1 MLLILLIQVIGDGVR
16 AVYKS
21 NSAPDSLIDLRTGN
35 AEVPLRRHSWSNH
48 RRLRWNVRRNDAADG
63 ANAASTFRAPSPRP
77 VNTQARVIFIAVI
90 AVGWR
95 LLTVPF
101 CRGFAG
107 IEAFNAFMAV
117 KSQYFLFETGTDNPF
132 ERADNNV

>member
-1 MLLILLIQVIGDGVR
+1 MH
-16 AVYKS
+16 KS
-21 NSAPDSLIDLRTGN
+21 NCLAPDSLIDLRTGH
-35 AEVPLRRHSWSNH
+35 AEVPLRRHGGRYH
-48 RRLRWNVRRNDAADG
+48 RSFCRNVRCYNAADG

>member
-1 MLLILLIQVIGDGVR
+1 MICAQVARRYLFDVTAGVTIGAFVGM
-16 AVYKS
+16 S
-21 NSAPDSLIDLRTGN
+21 
-35 AEVPLRRHSWSNH
+35 
-48 RRLRWNVRRNDAADG
+48 DA
-63 ANAASTFRAPSPRP
+63 TTLP
-77 VNTQARVIFIAVI
+77 TARVIFIAVI

-132 ERADNNV
+132 ERGVPDNNV